1 MSRACVYCRPPAKR
15 RTSGRLQPPCGCWV
29 ELALVVRYSQSHLP
43 FWYSNPLLRY
53 SQPPN
58 RYSHLPIKYS
68 YSLPRYSHLPI
79 RCPTIRYSNLLL
91 RYSYPP
97 VRHSHPTI
105 RNFNSPFRYSH
116 PPLRLPHYLW
126 TPRIKSIL
134 IDSTIVFNIP
144 QIPQMSLK
152 LASWHCNR

>member
-79 RCPTIRYSNLLL
+79 RCCSFSEVTALDYKTEKSSQSSTGTCRDFWWMVSPSDPFLSLL
-91 RYSYPP
+91 
-97 VRHSHPTI
+97 H
-105 RNFNSPFRYSH
+105 
-116 PPLRLPHYLW
+116 
-126 TPRIKSIL
+126 
-134 IDSTIVFNIP
+134 
-144 QIPQMSLK
+144 MSLLK
-152 LASWHCNR
+152 SDDHQIVCIFSWNSSTGAMKNVECRYMRQT